1 MKLRVRAGVRKGIIL
16 PYHGLI
22 YIRHSL
28 PRIYNIARYEWRRA
42 LARRMILAVFI
53 LTCIIEVLPII
64 VLTLLPNVLQK
75 FGNLRNYV
83 WLLGALIPQGFFIHF
98 LALLVSAGS
107 MADEYQNATAD
118 VILSKPL
125 SRVEYLVGKYLGGFS
140 LMSAIAA
147 LLVSIGI
154 LASFAAFGNQLQ
166 IVNAP
171 LILLGIIASS
181 LVFFSIGF
189 MSGELLRSTTLSY
202 LAASSAFIV
211 ILIIE
216 NVLEAV
222 APFQPNPDFYYL
234 LGRLLPTWAAT
245 NLPFMQAD
253 QLFPAILNTR
263 LGEAIFQ
270 TVPGTIPEALLYIA
284 IYASAAFAVALL
296 RFRYTDV
303 TKRGS

>member
-1 MKLRVRAGVRKGIIL
+1 MNTLR
-16 PYHGLI
+16 
-22 YIRHSL
+22 
-28 PRIYNIARYEWRRA
+28 RIYNIASYEWRRA
-42 LARRMILAVFI
+42 LARRIVFVVLI
-53 LTCIIEVLPII
+53 LTLVIEVLPIV
-64 VLTLLPNVLQK
+64 VLTLLPNVIQR
-75 FGNLRNYV
+75 FGNLRNYI

-98 LALLVSAGS
+98 IALLISAGS

-125 SRVEYLVGKYLGGFS
+125 SRVEYFVGKYLGGFS

-147 LLVSIGI
+147 LLVSIGV
-154 LASFAAFGNQLQ
+154 LASFAAFGNQYQLE
-166 IVNAP
+166 NAP
-171 LILLGIIASS
+171 LIILGIIVSS
-181 LVFFSIGF
+181 LIFFSIGF

-222 APFQPNPDFYYL
+222 GQFQPNPEFYYF

-253 QLFPAILNTR
+253 QLFPAILTTR
-263 LGEAIFQ
+263 LGQTIFQ
-270 TVPGTIPEALLYIA
+270 TVPGTIPEALLFIA
-284 IYASAAFAVALL
+284 VYASAAFGIALL
-296 RFRYTDV
+296 RFSYTDV